1 MSLRP
6 TLDKSKIAQQ
16 AAVEKHKA
24 AYFAK
29 GGRIEVLP
37 PMEFTYR
44 LHTVSTGSGQGADL
58 MLYASKRDAI
68 TGKREERRIR
78 ASNANAF
85 LHTLGE

>member
-6 TLDKSKIAQQ
+6 TNTKQKDQE
-16 AAVEKHKA
+16 AVEKHKA

-29 GGRIEVLP
+29 GGTIEILP
-37 PMEFTYR
+37 PLEYTYR

-68 TGKREERRIR
+68 TGKREERRVR
-78 ASNANAF
+78 RSE
-85 LHTLGE
+85 GYV